1 MILDCDDCNLHELS
15 RPHIETCTLMLSHN
29 YMGDQDKEGLSPHLQ
44 LTDEHS
50 Q

>member
-1 MILDCDDCNLHELS
+1 MILDCDYCNLHELS
-15 RPHIETCTLMLSHN
+15 RPHIETCTLLTHN